1 MSYEPTKLIREHWKK
16 EKKSKKPDV
25 VCPTGFIFFWQNYL
39 KKVCHLPFGFSIPM
53 CELRNDCSSARL
65 LYC

>member
-1 MSYEPTKLIREHWKK
+1 MLFARQ
-16 EKKSKKPDV
+16 V
-25 VCPTGFIFFWQNYL
+25 LFFWQKYL

-53 CELRNDCSSARL
+53 CELRNDCLSARL